1 MLQCTILGIRTFSK
15 VAMPKLKSKRRAAK
29 PGKPARAVASQ
40 VDAQPERGQTVYL
53 TPTEVAERLLVA
65 TVTVRLWASKGLL
78 PSVTTLGGH
87 RRFRAD
93 DVDNFVARHQKTS
106 KPKPVR
112 ATRVLIIG
120 DDLQYSRYLS
130 GMLVTHASNVV
141 VEVAHDGFSAGLKCA
156 TIQPDVVTLDLQMQD
171 MNGFEVCSKMRS
183 LFGRAKPR
191 IVALTAVASAGHIE
205 QSLAAGADVCLEKT
219 IAAEALIEQMGITR
233 VRGLG

>member
-1 MLQCTILGIRTFSK
+1 
-15 VAMPKLKSKRRAAK
+15 MPKLKSKRRGPKSVKQAMVTAPK
-29 PGKPARAVASQ
+29 VHAPSELGR
-40 VDAQPERGQTVYL
+40 DAYL
-53 TPTEVAERLLVA
+53 TPTEVAKRLLVA

-93 DVDNFVARHQKTS
+93 DVDEFVARHQKTS

-112 ATRVLIIG
+112 ATHVLIID
-120 DDLQYSRYLS
+120 DDLHYSRYLS

-156 TIQPDVVTLDLQMQD
+156 TRRPDIVTLDMQMHD
-171 MNGFEVCSKMRS
+171 INGFEVCSRMRS
-183 LFGRAKPR
+183 LFGRPKPR
-191 IVALTAVASAGHIE
+191 IVALTAVASAGQIE
-205 QSLAAGADVCLEKT
+205 QSLAAGADVCLEKS

-233 VRGLG
+233 VRSFD